1 MAAPSETER
10 LLGRGPG
17 YGTTESPAVAE
28 EEELRRRLKYFFMSP
43 CDKYRARGRRPVKLG
58 LQLAKILLVTVQ
70 LILFGLSNQ
79 MVVTFKEENTI
90 AFKHLFLKDY
100 VDGAD
105 DSYAVY
111 TQRDLYDRMFY
122 AVEKYLAIPNE
133 TIGRYAYVRGESG
146 GNRSALTLCQQYYR
160 KGRIDPAN
168 DTFNIDPKIVTDCLG
183 VDPED
188 PQPLPPELDRSY
200 KNFTLKFHKLI
211 NVTIQFKLKA
221 INIQTIIN
229 NEIPDCY
236 TFTITITFDNK
247 AHSGRVKIRLDN
259 RADIKECKDPSVFG
273 RGRNHEEFS
282 RFFQRRYN
290 QNVCLSDRM
299 EFLNGWYILLV
310 ISDVL
315 TVLGTIMKIGIE
327 SKNFASYDVCSILL
341 GTSTLLVW
349 VGVIRYLT
357 FFQKYNILIVT
368 LRVALP
374 NVIRFCC
381 CVAVIYLGYCFCGW
395 IVLGPYHVKVLL
407 RRGGWGGLHP
417 PPGDSLPGFGRSS
430 DPFPW
435 CPNAFSP
442 SSTETTCSLP
452 SPRCNRTVIWCGS
465 SARSTCTPSS
475 ASSSTWSSASSSPSS
490 PAPTRPSSTNAKA
503 KRPSPSSTPTSPS
516 ARTAPNRGSSAGQRA
531 AGELR
536 EHPTARTPGDTRERC
551 PVLPPRPRALLI
563 YFIACFL
570 PAWGPE
576 KAGRDGGRV
585 PCTWG
590 TLNGRLWPRYFA

>member
-10 LLGRGPG
+10 LLGRGPS
-17 YGTTESPAVAE
+17 YGSTEPPGVAE

-100 VDGAD
+100 VDGAE

-111 TQRDLYDRMFY
+111 TQQDLYERMFY
-122 AVEKYLAIPNE
+122 AVEKYLAVPNE
-133 TIGRYAYVRGESG
+133 TIGRYAYVHG
-146 GNRSALTLCQQYYR
+146 GNHSALLLCQQYYR

-188 PQPLPPELDRSY
+188 PQPLSPELDRSY

-247 AHSGRVKIRLDN
+247 AHSGRVKIHLDN

-273 RGRNHEEFS
+273 RGDNSFRLFFDVVVILVCSLSFILCARSIIRGLLLQHEFS

-290 QNVCLSDRM
+290 QSVCLSDRM

-327 SKNFASYDVCSILL
+327 SKNFAGYDVCSILL

-395 IVLGPYHVKVLL
+395 IVLGPYHVKFRSLSMVSECLFSLLNGDDMFVTFAEMQQHSYLVWLFSQVYLYTFISLFIYMVLSL
-407 RRGGWGGLHP
+407 FIALITGSYETIKHQCEGEPPVSQLHTYIAQCKDSPKSGKYRR
-417 PPGDSLPGFGRSS
+417 DSTAS
-430 DPFPW
+430 
-435 CPNAFSP
+435 
-442 SSTETTCSLP
+442 CSIFCCCE
-452 SPRCNRTVIWCGS
+452 R
-465 SARSTCTPSS
+465 
-475 ASSSTWSSASSSPSS
+475 
-490 PAPTRPSSTNAKA
+490 APLQDN
-503 KRPSPSSTPTSPS
+503 
-516 ARTAPNRGSSAGQRA
+516 
-531 AGELR
+531 
-536 EHPTARTPGDTRERC
+536 
-551 PVLPPRPRALLI
+551 ALL
-563 YFIACFL
+563 
-570 PAWGPE
+570 
-576 KAGRDGGRV
+576 V
-585 PCTWG
+585 
-590 TLNGRLWPRYFA
+590 N

>member
-10 LLGRGPG
+10 LLGRGPA
-17 YGTTESPAVAE
+17 YGSTEPPAVAE

-100 VDGAD
+100 VDGAE

-111 TQRDLYDRMFY
+111 TQQDLYERMFY
-122 AVEKYLAIPNE
+122 AVEKYLAIPNA
-133 TIGRYAYVRGESG
+133 TIGRYAYVHG
-146 GNRSALTLCQQYYR
+146 GNHSALLLCQQYYK

-168 DTFNIDPKIVTDCLG
+168 DTFNIDPKIITDCLG

-188 PQPLPPELDRSY
+188 PQPLSRSY

-273 RGRNHEEFS
+273 RGDNSFRLFFDVIVILICSLSFILCARSIIRGLLLQHEFS

-290 QNVCLSDRM
+290 QSVCLSDRM

-315 TVLGTIMKIGIE
+315 TIMGTIMKIGIE
-327 SKNFASYDVCSILL
+327 SKNFAGYDVCSILL

-407 RRGGWGGLHP
+407 WVLGVAVGPWG
-417 PPGDSLPGFGRSS
+417 LPLWGSQ
-430 DPFPW
+430 
-435 CPNAFSP
+435 
-442 SSTETTCSLP
+442 
-452 SPRCNRTVIWCGS
+452 CGS
-465 SARSTCTPSS
+465 GAMGAVPMGVPVWQWGHGC
-475 ASSSTWSSASSSPSS
+475 
-490 PAPTRPSSTNAKA
+490 
-503 KRPSPSSTPTSPS
+503 
-516 ARTAPNRGSSAGQRA
+516 
-531 AGELR
+531 
-536 EHPTARTPGDTRERC
+536 C
-551 PVLPPRPRALLI
+551 PH
-563 YFIACFL
+563 
-570 PAWGPE
+570 
-576 KAGRDGGRV
+576 
-585 PCTWG
+585 
-590 TLNGRLWPRYFA
+590 

>member
-10 LLGRGPG
+10 LLSRGPG
-17 YGTTESPAVAE
+17 YGATEAPVAAAGEEEE

-79 MVVTFKEENTI
+79 MVVTFKEENTV

-111 TQRDLYDRMFY
+111 TQRDLYDHVFY
-122 AVEKYLAIPNE
+122 TVEKYLAIPNE
-133 TIGRYAYVRGESG
+133 TIGRYAYVRGESR
-146 GNRSALTLCQQYYR
+146 GNQSALMLCQQYYR

-188 PQPLPPELDRSY
+188 THPLPPELDRSY

-259 RADIKECKDPSVFG
+259 RADIKECKDPSIFG
-273 RGRNHEEFS
+273 RGDNSFRLFFDVIVILVCSLSFILCTRSIIRGLMLQHEFS
-282 RFFQRRYN
+282 RFFRRRYN
-290 QNVCLSDRM
+290 QSVCLSDRM

-395 IVLGPYHVKVLL
+395 IVLGPYHVKFRSLSMVSECLFSLINGDDMFVTFAEMQQNSYLVWLFSQIYLYTFISLFIYMVLSL
-407 RRGGWGGLHP
+407 FIALITGSYETIKHQCEGETPVSQLHAYIAECKDSPKSGKYRR
-417 PPGDSLPGFGRSS
+417 D
-430 DPFPW
+430 
-435 CPNAFSP
+435 
-442 SSTETTCSLP
+442 
-452 SPRCNRTVIWCGS
+452 
-465 SARSTCTPSS
+465 S
-475 ASSSTWSSASSSPSS
+475 ASSCSVFCCCER
-490 PAPTRPSSTNAKA
+490 APLQDNTMLVN
-503 KRPSPSSTPTSPS
+503 
-516 ARTAPNRGSSAGQRA
+516 
-531 AGELR
+531 
-536 EHPTARTPGDTRERC
+536 
-551 PVLPPRPRALLI
+551 
-563 YFIACFL
+563 
-570 PAWGPE
+570 
-576 KAGRDGGRV
+576 
-585 PCTWG
+585 
-590 TLNGRLWPRYFA
+590 

>member
-1 MAAPSETER
+1 MEAPSETER
-10 LLGRGPG
+10 LLGRGPA
-17 YGTTESPAVAE
+17 YGSTEPPGVAE

-100 VDGAD
+100 VDGAE

-111 TQRDLYDRMFY
+111 TQQDLYERMFY

-133 TIGRYAYVRGESG
+133 TIGRYAYVHG
-146 GNRSALTLCQQYYR
+146 GNHSALLLCQQYYR

-188 PQPLPPELDRSY
+188 PQPLSPELDRSY

-247 AHSGRVKIRLDN
+247 AHSGRVKIHLDN

-273 RGRNHEEFS
+273 RGDNSFRLFFDVVVILVCSLSFILCARSIIRGLLLQHEFS

-290 QNVCLSDRM
+290 QSVCLSDRM

-327 SKNFASYDVCSILL
+327 SKNFAGYDVCSILL

-395 IVLGPYHVKVLL
+395 IVLGPYHVKFRSLSMVSECLFSLLNGDDMFVTFAEMQQHSYLVWLFSQVYLYTFISLFIYMVLSL
-407 RRGGWGGLHP
+407 FIALITGSYETIKHQCEGEPPVSQLHTYIAQCKDSPKSGKYRR
-417 PPGDSLPGFGRSS
+417 DSTAS
-430 DPFPW
+430 
-435 CPNAFSP
+435 
-442 SSTETTCSLP
+442 CSIFCCCE
-452 SPRCNRTVIWCGS
+452 R
-465 SARSTCTPSS
+465 
-475 ASSSTWSSASSSPSS
+475 
-490 PAPTRPSSTNAKA
+490 APLQDN
-503 KRPSPSSTPTSPS
+503 
-516 ARTAPNRGSSAGQRA
+516 
-531 AGELR
+531 
-536 EHPTARTPGDTRERC
+536 
-551 PVLPPRPRALLI
+551 ALL
-563 YFIACFL
+563 
-570 PAWGPE
+570 
-576 KAGRDGGRV
+576 V
-585 PCTWG
+585 
-590 TLNGRLWPRYFA
+590 N

>member
-1 MAAPSETER
+1 MAAASETER
-10 LLGRGPG
+10 LLGHGPG
-17 YGTTESPAVAE
+17 YGTAESPVLAE

-79 MVVTFKEENTI
+79 MVVTFKEENTV
-90 AFKHLFLKDY
+90 AFKHLFLKGY

-111 TQRDLYDRMFY
+111 TQRDLYDRVFY
-122 AVEKYLAIPNE
+122 AVEKYLAIPSE
-133 TIGRYAYVRGESG
+133 SIGRYAYAREDVG
-146 GNRSALTLCQQYYR
+146 GNRSALLLCQQYYR

-168 DTFNIDPKIVTDCLG
+168 DTFNIDPKVVTDCLG

-188 PQPLPPELDRSY
+188 PQPLPPELAHGY

-273 RGRNHEEFS
+273 RGDNSFRLLFDVVVILVCSLSFVLCARSIVRGLMLQHEFC
-282 RFFQRRYN
+282 RFFRRRYDRG
-290 QNVCLSDRM
+290 VGLGDRM

-395 IVLGPYHVKVLL
+395 IVLGPYHVKFRSLSMVSECLFSLINGDDMFVTFAEMQQHSYLVWLFSQIYLYTFISLFIYMVLSL
-407 RRGGWGGLHP
+407 FIALITGSYETIKHQCEGDAPTSQLQTFIAQCTDTPKSGKFRRHS
-417 PPGDSLPGFGRSS
+417 PPG
-430 DPFPW
+430 
-435 CPNAFSP
+435 
-442 SSTETTCSLP
+442 CSVFCCCE
-452 SPRCNRTVIWCGS
+452 R
-465 SARSTCTPSS
+465 
-475 ASSSTWSSASSSPSS
+475 
-490 PAPTRPSSTNAKA
+490 APLQDN
-503 KRPSPSSTPTSPS
+503 
-516 ARTAPNRGSSAGQRA
+516 
-531 AGELR
+531 
-536 EHPTARTPGDTRERC
+536 
-551 PVLPPRPRALLI
+551 ALL
-563 YFIACFL
+563 
-570 PAWGPE
+570 
-576 KAGRDGGRV
+576 V
-585 PCTWG
+585 
-590 TLNGRLWPRYFA
+590 N

>member
-273 RGRNHEEFS
+273 RGVQPVLPASIQPECVLVRSHGVP
-282 RFFQRRYN
+282 QR
-290 QNVCLSDRM
+290 
-299 EFLNGWYILLV
+299 LV
-310 ISDVL
+310 
-315 TVLGTIMKIGIE
+315 
-327 SKNFASYDVCSILL
+327 
-341 GTSTLLVW
+341 
-349 VGVIRYLT
+349 
-357 FFQKYNILIVT
+357 
-368 LRVALP
+368 
-374 NVIRFCC
+374 
-381 CVAVIYLGYCFCGW
+381 
-395 IVLGPYHVKVLL
+395 H
-407 RRGGWGGLHP
+407 
-417 PPGDSLPGFGRSS
+417 PPGDQRRPHRAGNHHEDRHRIQELRQLRRLQHPPGHLHAAGLGRGHSLPHLLPEVQHPHRHATGGPSQRHPLLLLRGRHLSGLLLLRVDRAGPVPRQVPIPFHGVRMPFLPHQRRRHVRYLRRDATEQLFGVALQP
-430 DPFPW
+430 D
-435 CPNAFSP
+435 
-442 SSTETTCSLP
+442 LP
-452 SPRCNRTVIWCGS
+452 VHLHQPLHLHGPQPLHRPHHRLLRDHQAPMRRR
-465 SARSTCTPSS
+465 SARL
-475 ASSSTWSSASSSPSS
+475 
-490 PAPTRPSSTNAKA
+490 PAPRLHRPVQGQ
-503 KRPSPSSTPTSPS
+503 PQIG
-516 ARTAPNRGSSAGQRA
+516 APLQDN
-531 AGELR
+531 
-536 EHPTARTPGDTRERC
+536 
-551 PVLPPRPRALLI
+551 ALL
-563 YFIACFL
+563 
-570 PAWGPE
+570 
-576 KAGRDGGRV
+576 V
-585 PCTWG
+585 
-590 TLNGRLWPRYFA
+590 N